1 MARILSAALR
11 LGAADSVLFENWIK
25 TFMAMK
31 FSTQHVSL
39 LEILKNPCSQFFIA
53 RKFESNFHFI

>member
-11 LGAADSVLFENWIK
+11 LGAADSILFANWIK

-31 FSTQHVSL
+31 LTTQHVSL
-39 LEILKNPCSQFFIA
+39 LEILKNPCS
-53 RKFESNFHFI
+53 KFHCQNV